1 MSELKKNNIDNIPVI
16 VGGIIPVEDEKI
28 LLQNGVKAVYTPKNY
43 QMSDIMSDI
52 VSIVEKEI

>member
-16 VGGIIPVEDEKI
+16 VGGIIPVEDEYI
-28 LLQNGVKAVYTPKNY
+28 LLQIGGKAVYTPKNY